1 MNKQVNFGHILGLLS
16 VFVIPLLIW
25 GINVER
31 RFEHVIINT
40 KDINTVTGI
49 ILSNQKRIQDNHDEV
64 MTGLHIIELQV
75 KDKKDRD

>member
-16 VFVIPLLIW
+16 VIVIPLLIW